1 MTTKANTNRALRNR
15 HKLKAVSARNDRV
28 RLSVFRSEQHIYAQI
43 IDDSKGL
50 TLASASTVDKKLR
63 GSVKKGSTVEAA
75 KLVGAEIGKR
85 GSAAGVKDVFFDRGS
100 FRYQGRIKALADAAR
115 EAGLNF

>member
-1 MTTKANTNRALRNR
+1 MTSKANSNRALRNR

-28 RLSVFRSEQHIYAQI
+28 RLSVYRSEQHIYAQV
-43 IDDSKGL
+43 IDDAKGA
-50 TLASASTVDKKLR
+50 TLVSASTVDKKLSK
-63 GSVKKGSTVEAA
+63 SVKKGSTVEAA
-75 KLVGAEIGKR
+75 KVVGAEIGKR
-85 GSAAGVKDVFFDRGS
+85 AKEAGVKEVFFDRGS